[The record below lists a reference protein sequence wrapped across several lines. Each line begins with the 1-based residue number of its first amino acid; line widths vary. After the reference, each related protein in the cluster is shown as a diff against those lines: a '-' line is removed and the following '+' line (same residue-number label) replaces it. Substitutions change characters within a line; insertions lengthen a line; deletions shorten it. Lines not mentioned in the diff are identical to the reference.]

1 MLPALLSLVIALP
14 ATASARSTESVI
26 AQRLDVTLAR
36 LQKLESD
43 SQRRKYR
50 EGWEALLREL
60 DGLARVASRT
70 PKAAEI
76 AWTAAQV
83 RVGLFTA
90 SRREGDGRAALLAL
104 RRVDE
109 EFPGPFGRKALHAAV
124 QLSWRTKGA
133 GDRAAAARRLVER
146 YPDSPEAQAVAAR
159 TAELSGEPRRPD
171 PAALDAAVAHAL
183 AAAAKEPQEARPA
196 EEDAQEKS
204 VRNELPRTKTLE
216 QDRSRAASEEER
228 QNRPGLRA
236 DEAPRS
242 VEGASSDERRGLEP
256 QRSGA
261 ATAADRV
268 SRAAPERVAP
278 PPAVRAPSASS
289 VALRGSSASPPA
301 VRVAPAREDDADEDD
316 DDSGPPEP
324 EAVEAPPSKT
334 GPILRAVKD
343 AVAALTTPDDAPA
356 TAAKA
361 RELRSAALG
370 SGSLSS
376 QLGLKTRRIVIDAGH
391 GGKDTGAIGP
401 HGVREKDM
409 ALAIARKVAAK
420 LKSFGFSVLMTRR
433 DDTFVALDD
442 RTRIA
447 NEANADLFVS
457 IHCNAARRRK
467 LEGVETWTL
476 NVASDRYAAR
486 LAAFENAD
494 ADRTVSDLRM
504 ILADLATKANASDAR
519 ELAQSVQSSL
529 VRTLRSR
536 SLPVRDHGT
545 KQALFYVLLGTH
557 MPSILVETGFI
568 SNPSEEAR
576 LKSARFQE
584 GTAEAIAR
592 GVKEF
597 VDSRRQL
604 ASVP

>member
-1 MLPALLSLVIALP
+1 MLPLLLSLVIAAP
-14 ATASARSTESVI
+14 AGAAARLTESAV
-26 AQRLDVTLAR
+26 AQRLDVAQAR
-36 LQKLESD
+36 LHKLEAD
-43 SQRRKYR
+43 PQRRKYR
-50 EGWEALLREL
+50 EGWESLLRDL
-60 DGLARVASRT
+60 DGLARAAPHT
-70 PKAAEI
+70 GKAAEV
-76 AWTAAQV
+76 AWTAAEV
-83 RVGLFTA
+83 RAGLFTA
-90 SRREGDGRAALLAL
+90 SRSPADGRAALLAL

-109 EFPGPFGRKALHAAV
+109 EFPGPFGKKALHAAV
-124 QLSWRTKGA
+124 QLSWLTKNA
-133 GDRAAAARRLVER
+133 GDRAAAANRLVER
-146 YPDSPEAQAVAAR
+146 YPDSPEAQAVAAK

-171 PAALDAAVAHAL
+171 PAALDAAVARALL
-183 AAAAKEPQEARPA
+183 AAGKESHETGTGNEPQERPRLVSA
-196 EEDAQEKS
+196 EKAPRNAGVFRGAPEHDVQAATRDEEDA
-204 VRNELPRTKTLE
+204 
-216 QDRSRAASEEER
+216 
-228 QNRPGLRA
+228 
-236 DEAPRS
+236 RS
-242 VEGASSDERRGLEP
+242 VEGASD
-256 QRSGA
+256 
-261 ATAADRV
+261 DRHSSPPE
-268 SRAAPERVAP
+268 SR
-278 PPAVRAPSASS
+278 PAVRD
-289 VALRGSSASPPA
+289 
-301 VRVAPAREDDADEDD
+301 AREDDAEDD
-316 DDSGPPEP
+316 DESPPEP

-420 LKSFGFSVLMTRR
+420 LKSFGFSVMMTRR

-447 NEANADLFVS
+447 NEAKADLFVS

-576 LKSARFQE
+576 LRSARFQE

-592 GVKEF
+592 GVKDF
-597 VDSRRQL
+597 VESRRQL